1 MTFVAVHRGDCLDL
15 LPGVPDGCVD
25 LVLVDLPYGMTAFA
39 WDQVIPFDRMWQ
51 QLRRVGKKACAYVF
65 FAQQPFTTDLI
76 SSNRKA
82 YRYNWT
88 WLKSR
93 STGFQYSRFQPMR
106 KTEDICVFYWNQP
119 KYDKQGAAYEAP
131 TSYKTDEINA
141 ALRTDWE
148 GVTRKAIATVRSD
161 GGIGGGW
168 SGVVKTGNGA
178 NAALRGGWSGVVK
191 TGDEVNGA
199 PRKDWQPP
207 TRTHPA
213 RGNGTGTKMG
223 PITRT
228 YTHRTKDNVIQIG
241 SLSASQAEDSL
252 LRHPTQK
259 PVALL
264 RYLIE
269 TYTEPGDVVLD
280 FTMGCGSTG
289 VAAKQLGRSFV
300 GFELTEAY
308 FNEAQRRIS
317 AAQTEAP

>member
-1 MTFVAVHRGDCLDL
+1 MTFVAIHRGDCLDL

-106 KTEDICVFYWNQP
+106 RTEDICVFYWNQP

-131 TSYKTDEINA
+131 TSYKTDGINA

-161 GGIGGGW
+161 GEIGGGW
-168 SGVVKTGNGA
+168 SGVVKTGGGANGA
-178 NAALRGGWSGVVK
+178 LR
-191 TGDEVNGA
+191 T
-199 PRKDWQPP
+199 DWQPP
-207 TRTHPA
+207 TRVHYA

-223 PITRT
+223 PTTRT

-241 SLSASQAEDSL
+241 SLCASQTEDSL

-269 TYTEPGDVVLD
+269 TYTEPGNVVLD

-308 FNEAQRRIS
+308 FNEAQRRIA

>member
-51 QLRRVGKKACAYVF
+51 QLRRVGKKACSYVF

-131 TSYKTDEINA
+131 LTTS
-141 ALRTDWE
+141 
-148 GVTRKAIATVRSD
+148 GD
-161 GGIGGGW
+161 GA
-168 SGVVKTGNGA
+168 S
-178 NAALRGGWSGVVK
+178 AALRGGWSGVVK
-191 TGDEVNGA
+191 AGGGVNGALRKDWQPPTRTQTARVINGNDGA

-207 TRTHPA
+207 TRVHYA

-223 PITRT
+223 PITKT

-241 SLSASQAEDSL
+241 SLCSLQAEDSL

>member
-1 MTFVAVHRGDCLDL
+1 MTFVAIHRGDCLDL

-106 KTEDICVFYWNQP
+106 RTEDICVFYWNQP

-131 TSYKTDEINA
+131 TSYKTDGINA

-148 GVTRKAIATVRSD
+148 GVTRT
-161 GGIGGGW
+161 GGG
-168 SGVVKTGNGA
+168 
-178 NAALRGGWSGVVK
+178 
-191 TGDEVNGA
+191 VNGA
-199 PRKDWQPP
+199 LRKDWQPP
-207 TRTHPA
+207 TRTQTARVINGNDGALRKDWQPPTRTYHHA
-213 RGNGTGTKMG
+213 RGNGTGTVMR

-228 YTHRTKDNVIQIG
+228 YTHRTKDNVIQLG
-241 SLSASQAEDSL
+241 SLCASQAEDAL

-300 GFELTEAY
+300 GFELTEDY
-308 FNEAQRRIS
+308 FNEAQRRIA

>member
-106 KTEDICVFYWNQP
+106 RTEDICVFYWNQP

-131 TSYKTDEINA
+131 LTTSGDGANA
-141 ALRTDWE
+141 ALRTDWQPL
-148 GVTRKAIATVRSD
+148 TR
-161 GGIGGGW
+161 
-168 SGVVKTGNGA
+168 VK
-178 NAALRGGWSGVVK
+178 
-191 TGDEVNGA
+191 
-199 PRKDWQPP
+199 QY
-207 TRTHPA
+207 A
-213 RGNGTGTKMG
+213 RGNGTGTMMG

-228 YTHRTKDNVIQIG
+228 YTHRTKDNVIEVR
-241 SLSASQAEDSL
+241 SLTAHQREHAV

-259 PVALL
+259 PLALL

-300 GFELTEAY
+300 GFELTEDY
-308 FNEAQRRIS
+308 FNEAQRRIA

>member
-1 MTFVAVHRGDCLDL
+1 MTFVAIHRGDCLDL

-25 LVLVDLPYGMTAFA
+25 LVLVDLPYGMTAFT

-131 TSYKTDEINA
+131 TSYKTDGINA
-141 ALRTDWE
+141 ALRKDWQPP
-148 GVTRKAIATVRSD
+148 TRTQTARVINGND

-168 SGVVKTGNGA
+168 SGVVKTG
-178 NAALRGGWSGVVK
+178 GG
-191 TGDEVNGA
+191 VNGA
-199 PRKDWQPP
+199 LRKDWQPL
-207 TRTHPA
+207 TRVQYA
-213 RGNGTGTKMG
+213 KGNGTGTRMG
-223 PITRT
+223 QITRT

-241 SLSASQAEDSL
+241 SLCASQAEDSL

-259 PVALL
+259 PVAIL

>member
-1 MTFVAVHRGDCLDL
+1 MTFVAIHRGDCLDL

-106 KTEDICVFYWNQP
+106 RTEDICVFYWNQP

-131 TSYKTDEINA
+131 T
-141 ALRTDWE
+141 LH
-148 GVTRKAIATVRSD
+148 KAIATVRSD

-168 SGVVKTGNGA
+168 SGVVKTGGGVSG
-178 NAALRGGWSGVVK
+178 ALRTDWQPLTRTQTARVI
-191 TGDEVNGA
+191 NGNDGA
-199 PRKDWQPP
+199 IRKDWQPL
-207 TRTHPA
+207 TRTQSA
-213 RGNGTGTKMG
+213 KGNGTGTMMG

-241 SLSASQAEDSL
+241 SLCASQAEDSL

-300 GFELTEAY
+300 GFELTEDY
-308 FNEAQRRIS
+308 FNEAQRRIA
-317 AAQTEAP
+317 AAQAEAP

>member
-1 MTFVAVHRGDCLDL
+1 LTFVAIHRGDCLDL

-106 KTEDICVFYWNQP
+106 RTEDICVFYWNQP

-131 TSYKTDEINA
+131 TSYKTDGINA

-148 GVTRKAIATVRSD
+148 GVTRT
-161 GGIGGGW
+161 GGG
-168 SGVVKTGNGA
+168 
-178 NAALRGGWSGVVK
+178 
-191 TGDEVNGA
+191 VNGA
-199 PRKDWQPP
+199 LRKDWQPP
-207 TRTHPA
+207 TRAQPA
-213 RGNGTGTKMG
+213 RVTGTGRKMG

-241 SLSASQAEDSL
+241 SLCASQAEDSL

-300 GFELTEAY
+300 GFELTEDY
-308 FNEAQRRIS
+308 FNEAQRRIA
-317 AAQTEAP
+317 AAQAEAP